1 MSLISNLNNKT
12 DDLIEL
18 NKDSFKNNSFNFNIP
33 KNNGMN
39 KGGFID
45 DDLFNKTKI
54 SNDVISMSSH
64 SSRASSS
71 AGNSNYDKAKYIKNM
86 KNIYK
91 NKKLNRDDDM
101 DSTSV
106 SDVSSVSGRSNVSGS
121 SSVSGDS
128 KESREIRS
136 RNRDDTSES
145 GESGTSQSGSVSSSG
160 ESRVAKRKH
169 MSAKDIVRNEI
180 NEKREIIYQLER
192 LESKG
197 FKLPFKFNMNSNL
210 EEMRSEYNR
219 IIREK
224 ELDGSVRFQQKMLLS
239 FVSGTEYINTR
250 YDPFSVKLDGWS
262 EQVNEN
268 INDYDDIFEELH
280 YKYKSSG
287 KKMAPELRLFMSL
300 SGSAFMFHLTSRMFK
315 EQPMPDVENVLKSD
329 PELMK
334 QFQNAAAKQF
344 MMGGGG
350 GDPNIATSKP
360 PQSSMGGD
368 SMGLFGMVSNLFSSL
383 NSDPISSEM
392 PSYQQNNFSNKSAN
406 DVDNIINNVHNN
418 ISVEDDLNNRIET
431 LSVSDEEIT
440 SIIEDT
446 ADIQILK
453 KSGKKGA
460 NTRTLNI

>member
-1 MSLISNLNNKT
+1 
-12 DDLIEL
+12 
-18 NKDSFKNNSFNFNIP
+18 
-33 KNNGMN
+33 
-39 KGGFID
+39 
-45 DDLFNKTKI
+45 
-54 SNDVISMSSH
+54 
-64 SSRASSS
+64 
-71 AGNSNYDKAKYIKNM
+71 
-86 KNIYK
+86 
-91 NKKLNRDDDM
+91 
-101 DSTSV
+101 
-106 SDVSSVSGRSNVSGS
+106 
-121 SSVSGDS
+121 
-128 KESREIRS
+128 
-136 RNRDDTSES
+136 
-145 GESGTSQSGSVSSSG
+145 
-160 ESRVAKRKH
+160 
-169 MSAKDIVRNEI
+169 
-180 NEKREIIYQLER
+180 
-192 LESKG
+192 
-197 FKLPFKFNMNSNL
+197 MNSNL